1 MSHAPALTYR
11 ETVRSSA
18 VLVAGVMLV
27 AGCASHHG
35 AHGDSPVAAPSD
47 QHSAAHNAPTTAAAA
62 LEAGAGERIVTVG
75 VPTDFAPQAPAGA
88 TDEYRCFVVDP
99 GLTEDVMITGT
110 EFQPGNPAIVHHSIL
125 FAATPEQVP
134 AAEQLDAAD
143 PEPGYECFGGAML
156 PARGGVLAGLDESDW
171 ITAWAPGGDANE
183 LPDGYGMA
191 LPKGGRIVIQMHYNL
206 RSEQGIDNTAV
217 RLRVSDR
224 TLKPLRTML
233 LPAPVE
239 LPCAPGESGRLCDRT
254 DAVDDVVSRFGAD
267 SGATIAGLQL
277 LCGGDPDAPRASEV
291 QTCDRPVTKDAKVF
305 AVAGHMHLL
314 GREISVTLNPGE
326 ADEKVLLDIRNWDFD
341 QQGAIPLTSPVR
353 VVPGDTLRVKCRHD
367 PTLRQQLPA
376 LQGTPAR
383 YVVWGEGTTD
393 EMCLAI
399 LLNG

>member
-1 MSHAPALTYR
+1 MTRATL
-11 ETVRSSA
+11 
-18 VLVAGVMLV
+18 
-27 AGCASHHG
+27 
-35 AHGDSPVAAPSD
+35 
-47 QHSAAHNAPTTAAAA
+47 N
-62 LEAGAGERIVTVG
+62 AGAGERIVTVA
-75 VPTDFAPQAPAGA
+75 VPADFAPQAPAGA

-99 GLTEDVMITGT
+99 EVADDVMITGT
-110 EFQPGNPAIVHHSIL
+110 EFLPGNPAIVHHSIL
-125 FAATPEQVP
+125 FAAHPEQVP
-134 AAEQLDAAD
+134 AAEELDAAD
-143 PEPGYECFGGAML
+143 PGPGYECFGGSRL
-156 PARGGVLAGLDESDW
+156 PARGGALSGLDESDW
-171 ITAWAPGGDANE
+171 ITAWAPGGAPNE
-183 LPDGYGMA
+183 MPEGYGMA
-191 LPKGGRIVIQMHYNL
+191 LPAGGRIVIQMHYNL

-224 TLKPLRTML
+224 RLKSLRTML

-277 LCGGDPDAPRASEV
+277 LCGGDPDDPRASSV
-291 QTCDRPVTKDAKVF
+291 QTCDRPVTKSARIF

-314 GREISVTLNPGE
+314 GREISVTLNPGRS
-326 ADEKVLLDIRNWDFD
+326 DSQKLLDITNWDFD
-341 QQGAIPLTSPVR
+341 QQGAIPLDRPAR
-353 VVPGDTLRVKCRHD
+353 VGPGDTLRVRCRHD
-367 PTLRQQLPA
+367 ATLRGQLPA